1 MLLRPAFKVSLV
13 SNFDHY
19 TVIWIGFQSWQA
31 SESVGPRAGGNA
43 GIVRAAGRQL
53 AIAFVPKFDTVIQVG
68 SDLGPPLLICHSVP
82 KAVEF
87 ENLTDCTAADG

>member
-1 MLLRPAFKVSLV
+1 ML
-13 SNFDHY
+13 
-19 TVIWIGFQSWQA
+19 A
-31 SESVGPRAGGNA
+31 SC
-43 GIVRAAGRQL
+43 AAGRQL